1 MVSHELEDPSP
12 LAKLGVR
19 QNQKEKVTYATN
31 KELIRKDKQKDASE
45 ANSAWEVAKLAV
57 FKQPA

>member
-1 MVSHELEDPSP
+1 MKIIEKIDMVSDELEDPSP

-31 KELIRKDKQKDASE
+31 KELISQE
-45 ANSAWEVAKLAV
+45 IE
-57 FKQPA
+57 